1 MPSAHPRR
9 WVILFVL
16 LAAECMDLLDSTIV
30 NVAGPTIHQD
40 LGTSSTALQW
50 IIGGYPLAIAVGLI
64 TGGRL
69 GDLYGRKRM
78 FLLGTAGFTLSSVLC
93 GIAPSTG
100 ALIAARLAQGAFGA
114 LMLPQ
119 GLGVLRE
126 VFPREEL
133 PKAFAVFGPVMGMAA
148 LLGPII
154 AGGLIDLNLFSAGW
168 RSVFLV
174 NLPLGVAGFIGA
186 ARLVPSTDAV
196 RRGGGLD
203 LRGTALVSLAAVLV
217 VYPLIQGRDLGWPAW
232 TYVSIA
238 AGLATFGGFGLH
250 LRRSARAGHEPLVT
264 PTIFAHRGFTGGLIV
279 LTVYFAGMIGC
290 ALSATLFMQIGQH
303 FSAIHA
309 GLTMI
314 PFPLGTVFTI
324 PISSGPIGARHA
336 RRVIQAGVVVTAV
349 GYAMLIP
356 IIGAHTTTWAF
367 AAPLFVA
374 GLGMG
379 LFMGPLMGAIL
390 GSLSDR
396 ETGSAS
402 GVMNAMQ
409 QLAGATGIAVL
420 GTVFFA
426 AAAHGDF
433 VHALQ
438 KTMWWDVALMGVVLL
453 ATPLLPK
460 AAPTQEEVLAAQA
473 ASEPIAAAA

>member
-1 MPSAHPRR
+1 
-9 WVILFVL
+9 
-16 LAAECMDLLDSTIV
+16 
-30 NVAGPTIHQD
+30 
-40 LGTSSTALQW
+40 
-50 IIGGYPLAIAVGLI
+50 
-64 TGGRL
+64 
-69 GDLYGRKRM
+69 M
-78 FLLGTAGFTLSSVLC
+78 FLLGTAGFTVASILC
-93 GIAPSTG
+93 GVAPSTG
-100 ALIAARLAQGAFGA
+100 TLIAARLLQGVFGA

-119 GLGVLRE
+119 GLGLLRE

-154 AGGLIDLNLFSAGW
+154 AGALIDLDLFSTGW

-174 NLPLGVAGFIGA
+174 NVPLGVAGFAGA
-186 ARLVPSTDAV
+186 ARLVPPSRAG
-196 RRGGGLD
+196 RREGGLD
-203 LRGTALVSLAAVLV
+203 LRGTALVSVAAVLV
-217 VYPLIQGRDLGWPAW
+217 VYPLIQGRALGWPAW
-232 TYVSIA
+232 TYASIA
-238 AGLATFGGFGLH
+238 LGVAAFGAFGLH
-250 LRRSARAGHEPLVT
+250 LRRYARAGREPLVT
-264 PTIFAHRGFTGGLIV
+264 PTIFAHRGYTGGLIV
-279 LTVYFAGMIGC
+279 LMGYFAGMIGC

-324 PISSGPIGARHA
+324 PISGGPIGARNA
-336 RRVIQAGVVVTAV
+336 RRVIQAGIVVTAI

-356 IIGAHTTTWAF
+356 FISGHTTTWEF
-367 AAPLFVA
+367 LPPLFVA

-379 LFMGPLMGAIL
+379 LFMGPLFNSIV
-390 GSLSDR
+390 GSVSDR

-409 QLAGATGIAVL
+409 QLSGATGIAVL

-438 KTMWWDVALMGVVLL
+438 RTMWWDVALMGVVLL

-460 AAPTQEEVLAAQA
+460 VAPTQEEVFAVQA
-473 ASEPIAAAA
+473 AEPVPA